1 MRLAAKL
8 TAALI
13 LGICGVTFAFAYLQL
28 HREIGLFDRELAK
41 DQRLLGNTL
50 RDAVL
55 QNWRTGGPD
64 AAAALLR
71 TANATGEGVRFR
83 WVSFNERAAAANK
96 PAVPTV
102 ALHLLHDDETRA
114 LIADDESGTARRYT
128 YVGLQLPGDPLGAL
142 EVSES
147 LDEQHAYLRLT
158 KLQALYATLANVL
171 VSSLLAVGVGLW
183 FVGSPVRRLVQQAR
197 RIGAGDLSQRV
208 DAAQHDELGELS
220 REFDAMCDQ
229 LTKAQRRL
237 AEETETRIATVEQLR
252 HADRL
257 ATVGKLASGIAHEL
271 GTPLNVI
278 GARAKM
284 ILSGTT
290 PPADLLPHARS
301 IVDQTDRMISIIRQ
315 LLDFSR
321 RRGPTLRT
329 VDLQALTEA
338 TATMVAPLA
347 HKRRVSLT
355 VTARSQPVQADAS
368 QLQQVLTNILVNGI
382 QGMPNG
388 GPLHIELGAAERPP
402 PIAHPSNGRS
412 WVFIR
417 ITDQGYGIAAEHLPL
432 IFEPFFTTKGVG
444 EGTGLGL
451 SVAYGIVRDH
461 GGWIDVESEPGR
473 GSCFTVYLPQP
484 GSAENTT
491 EGDVG

>member
-41 DQRLLGNTL
+41 DQRILGSTL

-55 QNWRTGGPD
+55 QNWSTGGSD
-64 AAAALLR
+64 AADALLR

-83 WVSFNERAAAANK
+83 RVGLDSHTAASDR
-96 PAVPTV
+96 PAVPAA
-102 ALHLLHDDETRA
+102 ALELLRDDETRA
-114 LIADDESGTARRYT
+114 ITAADGTGAARRYT
-128 YVGLQLPGDPLGAL
+128 YVGLQLPGQPLGAL

-158 KLQALYATLANVL
+158 RLQALYATVANVL
-171 VSSLLAVGVGLW
+171 VSSLLAMGVGLW
-183 FVGSPVRRLVQQAR
+183 FVGGPVQRLVQQAR

-220 REFDAMCDQ
+220 RELDAMCDQ
-229 LTKAQRRL
+229 LTEAQRRL
-237 AEETETRIATVEQLR
+237 AIETETRVATVEQLR

-257 ATVGKLASGIAHEL
+257 ATVGKLASGVAHEL

-284 ILSGTT
+284 ILSGTAA
-290 PPADLLPHARS
+290 PADLIPHARS
-301 IVDQTDRMISIIRQ
+301 IVDQTDRMTNIIRQ

-338 TATMVAPLA
+338 TATMLEPLA
-347 HKRRVSLT
+347 RKRRVALT
-355 VTARSQPVQADAS
+355 VAAHSQSVQADAS
-368 QLQQVLTNILVNGI
+368 QLQQVLTNIMMNGI
-382 QGMPNG
+382 QGMPDG
-388 GPLHIELGAAERPP
+388 GTLQVDLGTVDTTPP
-402 PIAHPSNGRS
+402 PGHLSNGRS
-412 WVFIR
+412 WSWLR
-417 ITDQGYGIAAEHLPL
+417 ITDRGGGIPAAHLPL

-461 GGWIDVESEPGR
+461 GGWIDVESEVGR
-473 GSCFTVYLPQP
+473 GSRFTIYLPQIMP
-484 GSAENTT
+484 MDTATT
-491 EGDVG
+491 DGVA